1 MSLTKI
7 GSIGINT
14 GIQFAG
20 VTTVSTLH
28 VGSGVTLSS
37 DGDIFATGVSTFS
50 GNLKVGSGVTIS
62 PDGDGFYTGVVTA
75 TTFSGALAASNL
87 TSSVVPARVIPTP
100 TFTPDPDVFASVI
113 PITTV
118 VVAAGAVYIPTVVT
132 PTFAF
137 VFNLNVFA
145 IL

>member
-1 MSLTKI
+1 MIVKAASILLFVSLST
-7 GSIGINT
+7 
-14 GIQFAG
+14 
-20 VTTVSTLH
+20 VTVSVSSNTTLFPPIN
-28 VGSGVTLSS
+28 SS
-37 DGDIFATGVSTFS
+37 DDPCGI
-50 GNLKVGSGVTIS
+50 
-62 PDGDGFYTGVVTA
+62 
-75 TTFSGALAASNL
+75 GAFLSNL
-87 TSSVVPARVIPTP
+87 TSSVVPARVIPTQ
-100 TFTPDPDVFASVI
+100 TLTPDPDVFESVI

>member
-1 MSLTKI
+1 MS
-7 GSIGINT
+7 
-14 GIQFAG
+14 
-20 VTTVSTLH
+20 
-28 VGSGVTLSS
+28 
-37 DGDIFATGVSTFS
+37 
-50 GNLKVGSGVTIS
+50 
-62 PDGDGFYTGVVTA
+62 
-75 TTFSGALAASNL
+75 
-87 TSSVVPARVIPTP
+87 
-100 TFTPDPDVFASVI
+100 DVFESVI

>member
-1 MSLTKI
+1 MQIRRLMYEFGMDDHLHLGI
-7 GSIGINT
+7 GA
-14 GIQFAG
+14 F
-20 VTTVSTLH
+20 
-28 VGSGVTLSS
+28 LSS
-37 DGDIFATGVSTFS
+37 F
-50 GNLKVGSGVTIS
+50 
-62 PDGDGFYTGVVTA
+62 
-75 TTFSGALAASNL
+75 

-118 VVAAGAVYIPTVVT
+118 VVEAGAVYIPTVVT